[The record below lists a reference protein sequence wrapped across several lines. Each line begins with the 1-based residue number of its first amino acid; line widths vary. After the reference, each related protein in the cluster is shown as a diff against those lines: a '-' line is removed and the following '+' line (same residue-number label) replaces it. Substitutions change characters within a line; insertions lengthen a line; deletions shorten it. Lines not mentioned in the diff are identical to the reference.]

1 MLEEM
6 QRQEEEQ
13 RRMPVVVVSQHAN
26 SDTGSKTKPVV
37 MRGKDGELQFPGR
50 EEGSGDHGGT
60 GAAESLDSCLDVFN
74 GARYFAVT
82 GILLAY
88 HETEVEADPVEKT
101 AFVRKF
107 REYEFRRAMLGVRNL
122 PGFWRRLADLV
133 FRGLTWIIR
142 VVFFDPKLAR

>member
-1 MLEEM
+1 MMLEEM

-60 GAAESLDSCLDVFN
+60 GAAEV
-74 GARYFAVT
+74 R
-82 GILLAY
+82 
-88 HETEVEADPVEKT
+88 VEARISRAHRRRGRQP
-101 AFVRKF
+101 RKD
-107 REYEFRRAMLGVRNL
+107 EEPPAE
-122 PGFWRRLADLV
+122 
-133 FRGLTWIIR
+133 T
-142 VVFFDPKLAR
+142 